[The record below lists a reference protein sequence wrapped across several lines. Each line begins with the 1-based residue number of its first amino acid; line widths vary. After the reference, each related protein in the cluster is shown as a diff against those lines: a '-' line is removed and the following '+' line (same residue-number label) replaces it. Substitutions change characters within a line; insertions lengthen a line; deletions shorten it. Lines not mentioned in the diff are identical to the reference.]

1 MEYGHVRP
9 RASHE
14 DVWAIKREDRAMYKD
29 RASGTDRRF
38 RTNDRTAHSSRPS
51 HPVKPKSRC
60 AMCGRSNPFLM
71 SVGESWRQ
79 RKNQMDKVSCWNEL
93 ER

>member
-29 RASGTDRRF
+29 RASGTDRR
-38 RTNDRTAHSSRPS
+38 
-51 HPVKPKSRC
+51 
-60 AMCGRSNPFLM
+60 
-71 SVGESWRQ
+71 SVPMTVQPTPLAQVIRLSP
-79 RKNQMDKVSCWNEL
+79 NQDVQCEGGL
-93 ER
+93 L